1 MAEQKTTVELVTKP
15 LEEKTL
21 ENVRNLNGVIQD
33 MVNAFGQAY
42 LRRKELDEEHQI
54 LEERLQTLEE
64 DFKKANKDLRD
75 ALAELEKDYPRGQL
89 DLREGTVTY
98 RADLKQFGSDVEVVD
113 VPSEK

>member
-1 MAEQKTTVELVTKP
+1 MSEQKTTVELVTKP

-21 ENVRNLNGVIQD
+21 ENVRNLNGIIQD

-42 LRRKELDEEHQI
+42 LRKKELDEEHQL

-75 ALAELEKDYPRGQL
+75 ALGELEKEYPRGQI

-98 RADLKQFGSDVEVVD
+98 RPDLKQFGSDVEVVD
-113 VPSEK
+113 VPSQK